1 MARRRGNSI
10 SLNGDGWQFKI
21 DPEGIGDFQ
30 EPDGSIES
38 WERSVKF
45 FDSEFDASDWD
56 HIKVPANWQTEG
68 YSYNGTA
75 WYRTTFTYEPDGW
88 NNVVRINFDGIDYY
102 GDVWLN
108 GYYLGSHEGFFNRFA
123 FDASRWI
130 RSGENLLVVK
140 VDAPDTPGS
149 NRIMI
154 KGALKG
160 QSWDCNDPDA
170 DPGGICNDVS
180 LLLSRDVYID
190 GMKVTPYVDLEKT
203 TARVHCRTCICNTTG
218 SVKTVDLKYVISPDN
233 FSGKTSAVTVDHSV
247 VPGFSEI
254 EAWIEVE
261 DPRLWW
267 PWDMGDQNLYTI
279 SVAAS
284 DQSRALDEMSDR
296 IGLRHIQ
303 KVKSGWESYIN
314 GKRIFGRGPN
324 YLSEQYQSNMTRE
337 KYATHVRLMREANMN
352 MVRVYIVVE
361 KEEFY
366 DECDEQGVLVLQD
379 FPMAGRMSNTGD
391 LVRRAVLQGRD
402 MVNQLY
408 NHPSIIIWCWGA
420 QPGIKNFE
428 KLGSALAQVSSQE
441 GPFRFIQQGS
451 SVWQWRRAKERYD
464 WPIDY
469 HLLPGWFHS
478 DDRFGPFLLH
488 EPEEDASGDTVEALK
503 IKHKELLEFVGE
515 YGPPEALPEMDS
527 LKKIIPEKDRWPV
540 NWDVY
545 EHHCLHGSILRRY
558 VGEQESLEALIE
570 KSQEYQAFHLKYH
583 TEFYRRHKFAPC
595 NGALFFQFSDC
606 WPAVTA
612 AVVDYYGKK
621 KKAYYALQK
630 AFAPLH
636 VMVDWPAIDGEPAGR
651 NFARKIL
658 VVNDFLRAFPSL
670 VVNWKIVALGG
681 ATLANGSVE
690 CSIPENS
697 LNEVGE
703 VSWKIPAES
712 GEPYKIEAELLEGS
726 EVMASNQYELRIRS
740 T

>member
-1 MARRRGNSI
+1 MALTYKNSI
-10 SLNGDGWQFKI
+10 SLNGSWQFET
-21 DPEGIGDFQ
+21 DPDGLGDFQ
-30 EPDGSIES
+30 EPDGSLEN
-38 WERSVKF
+38 WMRTTKF

-56 HIKVPANWQTEG
+56 RITVPANWQTEG
-68 YSYNGTA
+68 YRYNGIA
-75 WYRTTFTYEPDGW
+75 WYRTHFTYEPDAR
-88 NNVVRINFDGIDYY
+88 NNVVRINFKGVDYFA
-102 GDVWLN
+102 DVWLN

-123 FDASRWI
+123 FDASQWI
-130 RSGENLLVVK
+130 REGENLLVVK
-140 VDAPDTPGS
+140 VDAPDPPGS
-149 NRIMI
+149 HRLMI

-160 QSWDCNDPDA
+160 QNWDCNDPDA
-170 DPGGICNDVS
+170 DPGGIYNDVS

-190 GMKVTPYVDLEKT
+190 TIKSTAYVDLENM
-203 TARVHCRTCICNTTG
+203 TARVHCKSRIYNATDT
-218 SVKTVDLKYVISPDN
+218 VKPVDLRVTVAPDN
-233 FSGKTSAVTVDHSV
+233 FSGKTGSTTVRHAL

-254 EAWIEVE
+254 ETWVEVE
-261 DPRLWW
+261 DPQLWW
-267 PWDMGDQNLYTI
+267 PWDMGDQNLYRIGVT
-279 SVAAS
+279 AS
-284 DQSRALDEMSDR
+284 EGSEVLDETSDR
-296 IGLRHIQ
+296 IGLRHLR
-303 KVKSGWESYIN
+303 KVPGTWESYIN
-314 GKRIFGRGPN
+314 GKRFFGRGPN
-324 YLSEQYQSNMTRE
+324 YLSEQYQSNMIRE
-337 KYATHVRLMREANMN
+337 KYANHVRLMREANMN

-391 LVRRAVLQGRD
+391 LVRRAVVQARD

-408 NHPSIIIWCWGA
+408 NHPSIVTWCWGA

-428 KLGSALAQVSSQE
+428 KLGSALAQASVE
-441 GPFRFIQQGS
+441 EDPFRFLQQGS
-451 SVWQWRRAKERYD
+451 GVWQWRRAKERYN

-478 DDRFGPFLLH
+478 EDRFGPFLLH

-515 YGPPEALPEMDS
+515 YGPPEALPELES
-527 LKKIIPEKDRWPV
+527 LEKIIPEKDRWPV
-540 NWDVY
+540 NWEVY
-545 EHHCLHGSILRRY
+545 EHHRLHGSILRRY
-558 VGEQESLEALIE
+558 VGEQKSLEELIE

-636 VMVDWPAIDGEPAGR
+636 VMVDWPAIDGEPAGSD
-651 NFARKIL
+651 FSRKIF
-658 VVNDFLRAFPSL
+658 VVNDFLREY
-670 VVNWKIVALGG
+670 
-681 ATLANGSVE
+681 ATLDVKWRIVDSRGAVLANDSIS
-690 CSIPENS
+690 CTIPENS

-703 VSWKIPAES
+703 VSWRIPDEAEE
-712 GEPYKIEAELLEGS
+712 GFKIEAELVDGS
-726 EVMASNQYELRIRS
+726 EVLAGNEYELKVHAE
-740 T
+740 